1 MHYTYNKKT
10 KITFSKKYNLKIMI
24 EYIKGIAT
32 ELGPAY
38 VVLEANGIG
47 YMLNIS
53 LTTYSELQKTQGEKK
68 LYVYESIR
76 EDAHL
81 LFGFFTKRERD
92 LFLLLISVSGVG
104 PNTARMILSS
114 LSPSDLEQSIA
125 TGNVS
130 VLKAVKGIGAKTAQR
145 IIVDLKDKINVIG
158 SPLVE
163 QGTLKSED
171 YDEAVAALV
180 MLGFSKQPVQK
191 VLNKLFM
198 EEPNIT
204 AEQAIKRALKMM

>member
-1 MHYTYNKKT
+1 
-10 KITFSKKYNLKIMI
+10 MI

-145 IIVDLKDKINVIG
+145 IIVDLKDKINVVG

-171 YDEAVAALV
+171 YDEALAALV